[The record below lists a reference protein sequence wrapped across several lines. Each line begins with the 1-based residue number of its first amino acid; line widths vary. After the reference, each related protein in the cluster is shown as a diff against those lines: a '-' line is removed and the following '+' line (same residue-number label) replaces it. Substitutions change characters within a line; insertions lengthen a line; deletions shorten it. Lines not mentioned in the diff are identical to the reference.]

1 MPRTTRIRSEPSDAP
16 HNARP
21 VHRGSTV
28 RTASAPRVMATLRST
43 AISLIRLT
51 GTNDIA
57 KTTRH
62 HARDPARPV
71 KLLLTC

>member
-1 MPRTTRIRSEPSDAP
+1 
-16 HNARP
+16 
-21 VHRGSTV
+21 
-28 RTASAPRVMATLRST
+28 MATLGST

-51 GTNDIA
+51 GTNNIA